1 MGCPRGFCTDCSP
14 WFPLQAGIMLLG
26 PAGTFTGMPIMTGT
40 LPPGTWPLFIAGMH
54 GWCTFW
60 LAALTLP
67 WKEKAWCPTN
77 ANQNHHTVFH
87 RQTKCSRTCYG
98 WEQWE
103 TRNVVWLDIPKQG
116 RFCQDTLD
124 VVSRTIGS
132 KLVVFIIKIPAA
144 GLSTMKLLIAGSTHC
159 QQKKTN
165 VQKRTHIQTL
175 NKLLL
180 QLHISWPRLS
190 QFFLGCVLALFSF
203 CYFYLFI
210 FFFDRLIFFSPWSL
224 WFIAFINNVHQI
236 FVGFPL
242 SFKTTILNHYT

>member
-26 PAGTFTGMPIMTGT
+26 PAGTFTGMPIMTAT

-67 WKEKAWCPTN
+67 WKETAWCPTN

-144 GLSTMKLLIAGSTHC
+144 GLSTMKLLIAGSAYC
-159 QQKKTN
+159 QQKKRTSVQKKRTN
-165 VQKRTHIQTL
+165 VQRL
-175 NKLLL
+175 NK
-180 QLHISWPRLS
+180 HISWLEIIPIFSSL
-190 QFFLGCVLALFSF
+190 CLALFSF

-210 FFFDRLIFFSPWSL
+210 FSFDKLISCSPWL
-224 WFIAFINNVHQI
+224 LQFTAFINNFHQI
-236 FVGFPL
+236 FVEFPL
-242 SFKTTILNHYT
+242 SFKTTIYCYKLYYT